1 MTQLPPGVPH
11 DSDPHSGDPH
21 AGDPRAV
28 AQARLEHMVGRGE
41 LSLSEFSDRAAKI
54 WAATCPAE
62 LDVALS
68 GLPVAGLDGADP
80 TARPVPATRPGS
92 SITGSP
98 IQGSSITVDEG
109 QKRTS
114 VFDTLKREGRWTLPD
129 DYRLTSWFGEVYLDA
144 REAVVDRPRTRLQL
158 DLWGGNAKILLP
170 PGVSVTVTGNRTWS
184 DLKVD
189 EGRYEIRGGPHLDVE
204 INGFMAGVKI
214 KILAAG
220 EKVPSTWK
228 WF

>member
-1 MTQLPPGVPH
+1 MDAEH
-11 DSDPHSGDPH
+11 DN
-21 AGDPRAV
+21 DPRTL
-28 AQARLEHMVGRGE
+28 AQRRLEAMVGRGE

-62 LDVALS
+62 LEVALS
-68 GLPVAGLDGADP
+68 GLPADTGAP
-80 TARPVPATRPGS
+80 PATPPATRHAAPPAARPGTA
-92 SITGSP
+92 IV
-98 IQGSSITVDEG
+98 VDES

-114 VFDTLKREGRWTLPD
+114 VFDTLKREGRWMLPD
-129 DYRLTSWFGEVYLDA
+129 DYRLTSWMGDIFLDA

-158 DLWGGNAKILLP
+158 DLWAANARVLLP
-170 PGVSVTVTGNRTWS
+170 PGVSVTITGNRTMT
-184 DLKVD
+184 DLKID
-189 EGRYEIRGGPHLDVE
+189 EGRYEVRGGPHLDIE
-204 INGFMAGVKI
+204 INGFMGTAKI